1 MLIELAIGDTYGVG
15 FEFRSEEF
23 VLVHN
28 RLKEYFPHERY
39 DSLHKRY
46 SDDTQMSI
54 ALAELIIEGID
65 WTPINIAD
73 KFVEVF
79 QRDVRSGYSSRMYK
93 ALTASNRGTDFL
105 SIIDNNSE
113 GSGAAMRSGVIGLF
127 KSEDEILEKAALQA
141 RVTHNTVT
149 AIKSAQAVA
158 LATHYFAY
166 SLGAKHELQHYI
178 LKFIDIDWIEEWD
191 KPVDAQ
197 GEMCTMAAFTA
208 IKSNKSMA
216 ELLKACISF
225 TGDVDTVAAIAL
237 GMASFSTELDQDL
250 PQWMYDELENDA
262 YGRDYLMKLDQCLKR
277 LFF

>member
-1 MLIELAIGDTYGVG
+1 MLVELAIGDAYGVG

-28 RLKEYFPHERY
+28 RLEEYFPHERY
-39 DSLHKRY
+39 DLLHKRY
-46 SDDTQMSI
+46 SDDNQMSM
-54 ALAELIIEGID
+54 ALAGLITEGTD
-65 WTPINIAD
+65 WIPINIAD

-93 ALTASNRGTDFL
+93 ALTASKRGADFL

-141 RVTHNTVT
+141 RVTHNTVS

-166 SLGAKHELQHYI
+166 SLGSKHELQHYI
-178 LKFIDIDWIEEWD
+178 LKFIDIDWIEEWNE
-191 KPVDAQ
+191 PVDAQ
-197 GEMCTMAAFTA
+197 GEMCAMAAFSA
-208 IKSNKSMA
+208 LKSNNSMA
-216 ELLKACISF
+216 EILKACISF

-237 GMASFSTELDQDL
+237 GMATFSTEVDQNL
-250 PQWMYDELENDA
+250 PQWMYDELENEA
-262 YGRDYLMKLDQCLKR
+262 YGRKYLMKLDQSLKR
-277 LFF
+277 LLF